1 MPTSPPWTCPN
12 CGRAF
17 RRAHQPHACGL
28 GNRALLLRGKP
39 PALVKVYQALERD
52 LAKWGPHET
61 FTRERYALYRIGRGF
76 ADLVFM
82 RDGLRLAIYLG
93 RTRRASCFFKVG
105 RMSTHRI
112 IHVAMLRTLTDW
124 RTVRP
129 YLKEAYRFAQEED
142 ASRQKPVAKAPTKR
156 RVPRRRCVNS
166 TVKFNGHAAGS

>member
-1 MPTSPPWTCPN
+1 VPTSPPWTCPN

-28 GNRALLLRGKP
+28 GDRASLLRGKP

-82 RDGLRLAIYLG
+82 RDGLRLAVYLG
-93 RTRRASCFFKVG
+93 RTRRAACFFKVG

-129 YLKEAYRFAQEED
+129 YLKEAYRFAKEED
-142 ASRQKPVAKAPTKR
+142 ASRQTHLR
-156 RVPRRRCVNS
+156 QSIRMR
-166 TVKFNGHAAGS
+166 